1 MKMNIA
7 KSIVLAG
14 GVLLAASGAVA
25 QDESARSLDELLGF
39 VKQGQTSEAKEN
51 SAREARFRAAKADQ
65 AKMLQEAKDERTRQE
80 RRSAQLEKQFEDHEK
95 RLAAAQKRLRDA
107 MGSLQELFGHITST
121 AGDARTNFEGSLTSA
136 QFQGREEYLSALVDK
151 MS

>member
-51 SAREARFRAAKADQ
+51 SAREARFRAAKAD
-65 AKMLQEAKDERTRQE
+65 
-80 RRSAQLEKQFEDHEK
+80 
-95 RLAAAQKRLRDA
+95 
-107 MGSLQELFGHITST
+107 
-121 AGDARTNFEGSLTSA
+121 
-136 QFQGREEYLSALVDK
+136 
-151 MS
+151 

>member
-80 RRSAQLEKQFEDHEK
+80 RRSAQLEKQFEDNEK
-95 RLAAAQKRLRDA
+95 RLAAAQNVFVTRWVHCKNCLVTL
-107 MGSLQELFGHITST
+107 LQL
-121 AGDARTNFEGSLTSA
+121 
-136 QFQGREEYLSALVDK
+136 QVMLVQTLK
-151 MS
+151 VH